1 MVAPIYIPTNSVEGF
16 RSLYTLSSTCHLKPL
31 MVAILTGVEIVDGH
45 MFVWGF
51 EGRILIRETSMK
63 YVYELAHVS

>member
-1 MVAPIYIPTNSVEGF
+1 
-16 RSLYTLSSTCHLKPL
+16 

-63 YVYELAHVS
+63 YVCELAHVS